1 MPDEAHPLYD
11 PVEAELDHLERVV
24 LGELP
29 EDDDWHDVDALAD
42 A

>member
-1 MPDEAHPLYD
+1 MDDDDIHWD
-11 PVEAELDHLERVV
+11 PIEAELDHLERVA

-29 EDDDWHDVDALAD
+29 DDDWHDIDAAAD

>member
-1 MPDEAHPLYD
+1 MPDDDHPLYD
-11 PVEAELDHLERVV
+11 PVEAELDRLERTV

-29 EDDDWHDVDALAD
+29 DDDWHDVDALAD